1 MAILCN
7 LSVDYSNDSSNDR
20 ILPFKF
26 TLTDDSVLSPEEGE
40 FQKFCYDVEATGT
53 DNSDFADLSHFI
65 LGICPNLTQ
74 ADFHSV
80 TVTINGVPQTVIWGG
95 NVEIKT
101 PEKPDH
107 PTQCSGS

>member
-65 LGICPNLTQ
+65 LGYVLILLRQISIPLRLRLTEFPRQ
-74 ADFHSV
+74 
-80 TVTINGVPQTVIWGG
+80 
-95 NVEIKT
+95 
-101 PEKPDH
+101 
-107 PTQCSGS
+107 

>member
-80 TVTINGVPQTVIWGG
+80 TVTINGVPQTVIWA
-95 NVEIKT
+95 EM
-101 PEKPDH
+101 
-107 PTQCSGS
+107 